1 MKLER
6 NFDQISRVIRMDTRI
21 SADAEY
27 VYGVLCFLSNYC
39 SKDPSNRVVRVTVDN
54 LCVWCKGKTKKF
66 INKAINELVA
76 YNYISKEKVQL
87 SAYQMNQYTLLD
99 PPEVDVVKMTF
110 DERKKKYQ
118 CKRGKMGVAN
128 DMMESGQYNNVAVVD
143 DMDIDIDNQFSN
155 CVGTIEQGDDDQKAE
170 IKVEE
175 KAECKAAEKK
185 ADNEVAEIYNFDQP
199 FEFDDTVD
207 YWEKGMENVDEDT
220 FNKFLVRR
228 FPKNDN
234 VFNSMIDKMIADKKI
249 GWKKT
254 DGKMRYNV
262 YQITNDEY
270 DKCYHDAVRKCAVA
284 VS

>member
-76 YNYISKEKVQL
+76 CNYISKEKVKL

-99 PPEVDVVKMTF
+99 PPEADVVKMTF

-143 DMDIDIDNQFSN
+143 DMDIDNQFSN
-155 CVGTIEQGDDDQKAE
+155 CVGTIEQGDE
-170 IKVEE
+170 KVEG
-175 KAECKAAEKK
+175 KAECKAEEKK
-185 ADNEVAEIYNFDQP
+185 ADNEVAEIFNYDQS

-207 YWEKGMENVDEDT
+207 YWEKGLEHVDEDT

-228 FPKNDN
+228 LPKNND
-234 VFNSMIDKMIADKKI
+234 VFYSMVEKMIADKKI
-249 GWKKT
+249 GWKKYS

-262 YQITNDEY
+262 YQITKDEY
-270 DKCYHDAVRKCAVA
+270 DDFYHDAVRKCAVA

>member
-39 SKDPSNRVVRVTVDN
+39 SKDPSNRVVRVTVNN

-76 YNYISKEKVQL
+76 CNYISKEKVKL

-99 PPEVDVVKMTF
+99 PPEADVVKMTF

-143 DMDIDIDNQFSN
+143 DMDIDNQFSN
-155 CVGTIEQGDDDQKAE
+155 CVGTIEQGDE
-170 IKVEE
+170 KVEG
-175 KAECKAAEKK
+175 KAECKAEEKK
-185 ADNEVAEIYNFDQP
+185 ADNEVAEIFNYDQS

-207 YWEKGMENVDEDT
+207 YWEKGLEHVDEDT

-228 FPKNDN
+228 LPKNND
-234 VFNSMIDKMIADKKI
+234 VFYSMVEKMIADKKI
-249 GWKKT
+249 GWKKYS

-262 YQITNDEY
+262 YQITKDEY
-270 DKCYHDAVRKCAVA
+270 DDFYHDAVRKCAVA

>member
-1 MKLER
+1 MVNNGQFVKCPASLLKSKMSSDAKILYLLLIQASWE
-6 NFDQISRVIRMDTRI
+6 QGTR
-21 SADAEY
+21 
-27 VYGVLCFLSNYC
+27 GGN
-39 SKDPSNRVVRVTVDN
+39 KDEAVVSNRMISEA
-54 LCVWCKGKTKKF
+54 LGWGKNKPTKVIK
-66 INKAINELVA
+66 EL
-76 YNYISKEKVQL
+76 ISNHLVNQTNVLTKEGHK
-87 SAYQMNQYTLLD
+87 
-99 PPEVDVVKMTF
+99 TF
-110 DERKKKYQ
+110 RYHICAQIKSDDSQK
-118 CKRGKMGVAN
+118 N
-128 DMMESGQYNNVAVVD
+128 DVAVVD
-143 DMDIDIDNQFSN
+143 DVEMNEQFSN
-155 CVGTIEQGDDDQKAE
+155 CIGTIEQGDDDQKAE

-234 VFNSMIDKMIADKKI
+234 VFNSMIDKMIANKKI